1 MQEQGVC
8 KKILKRQFLGGFK
21 DVKKNLF
28 QNLTKN
34 MMENQNAKKNI
45 GKQECGAEKKVQKEL

>member
-21 DVKKNLF
+21 GVKKF

-34 MMENQNAKKNI
+34 MMENQSAEKNEE
-45 GKQECGAEKKVQKEL
+45 ECGAENKVQ

>member
-21 DVKKNLF
+21 GVKKI

-34 MMENQNAKKNI
+34 MMENQSAKKNI
-45 GKQECGAEKKVQKEL
+45 GKQECGAENKVQ

>member
-45 GKQECGAEKKVQKEL
+45 GKQECGAENKVQ